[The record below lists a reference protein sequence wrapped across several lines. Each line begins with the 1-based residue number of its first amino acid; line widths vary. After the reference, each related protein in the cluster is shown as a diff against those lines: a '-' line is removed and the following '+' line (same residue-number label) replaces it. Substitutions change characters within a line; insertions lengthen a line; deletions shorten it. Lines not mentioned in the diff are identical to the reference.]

1 MGKYPRL
8 FGTNGIRGVVNVE
21 LTPQFVT
28 RIGMAIGTYFSGK
41 EILIGW
47 DSRTSSEYVAN
58 IIKGCLVAC
67 GCDVYEVGLAPT
79 PATQYLVK
87 RHGFDGAV
95 IVTASHNP
103 PQYNGIKVVGP
114 RGIEIPRSEEE
125 KIEELYWE
133 EKFTLKPYNELGNI
147 HDARYL
153 LNTYIDDILSR
164 VDLDKIRK
172 ADMKIV
178 IDCANG
184 AASLLVPELLKR
196 AGVRYLAL
204 NSYPDGRFPDR
215 PPEPRPDTVV
225 DLIKTVRDLG
235 CIGIAYDGD
244 ADRSIFI
251 DETGEFLWGDR
262 SGTIIASH
270 IVDREVKDGYSRIV
284 VTPVSSSKL
293 VEEVLTRLDIKIEWT
308 PVGAIN
314 VSYKILETNAFCGFE
329 ENGGFLYT
337 RHNPV
342 RDGPMTTMLMLNL
355 LAETGK
361 RLHELYETLPK
372 YYAVKLRVEVTP
384 EQKEK
389 FSKVVEVLKE
399 EYSQYRQ
406 IYIDGIRVDMEDGWF
421 LVRPS
426 GTEPIIRIFVEHK
439 DPAKAQELATKLK
452 NIVEKILKG

>member
-1 MGKYPRL
+1 MSKYPRL

-41 EILIGW
+41 EVLVGW

-79 PATQYLVK
+79 PTVQYLVK
-87 RHGFDGAV
+87 RHGFHGAV

-114 RGIEIPRSEEE
+114 LGIEIPRSEEE

-133 EKFTLKPYNELGNI
+133 EKFTLRPFSELGNI

-153 LNTYIDDILSR
+153 LNTYIQDVLSR
-164 VDLDKIRK
+164 VDVDRIRK
-172 ADMKIV
+172 ADIKVV

-184 AASLLVPELLKR
+184 AGSLLIPELLR
-196 AGVRYLAL
+196 RTGVKYLAL

-215 PPEPRPDTVV
+215 IPEPRPDTVT

-262 SGTIIASH
+262 SGTIIASN
-270 IVDREVKDGYSRIV
+270 IVDREKEYARTV

-293 VEEVLTRLDIKIEWT
+293 VEEVLEKYDIKIEWT
-308 PVGAIN
+308 PVGAIK
-314 VSYKILETNAFCGFE
+314 VSYRILETNAFCGFE

-342 RDGPMTTMLMLNL
+342 RDGPMTTTLMLDL
-355 LAETGK
+355 LSQLK
-361 RLHELYETLPK
+361 SRLHDLYEKLPK
-372 YYAVKLRVEVTP
+372 YYAVKLRLEITP
-384 EQKEK
+384 EEKER
-389 FSKVVEVLKE
+389 FNRVIEVLRE
-399 EYSQYRQ
+399 EYSKYRQ
-406 IYIDGIRVDMEDGWF
+406 IFLDGIRVDMEDGWF

-426 GTEPIIRIFVEHK
+426 GTEPIIRIFVEHR
-439 DPAKAQELATKLK
+439 DPEKARELANKLK
-452 NIVEKILKG
+452 NTVEKVLKG